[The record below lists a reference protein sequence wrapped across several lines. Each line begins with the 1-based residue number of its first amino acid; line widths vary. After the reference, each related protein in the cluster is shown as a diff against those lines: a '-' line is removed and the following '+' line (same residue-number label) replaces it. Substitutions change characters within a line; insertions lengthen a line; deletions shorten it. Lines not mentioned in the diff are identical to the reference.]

1 MGEWWMNQGESV
13 KKAACFIAGVIVGG
27 IGLSVLLN

>member
-1 MGEWWMNQGESV
+1 MREWWMKHGESV

-27 IGLSVLLN
+27 CGLSVLMN